1 MSVFISYRRT
11 DTQQAAGRLA
21 DRLIERFGR
30 EAVVI
35 DVDTDQVGRDYRT
48 LISDYLED
56 ADLVLALIGPRFMAE
71 GPDGTRRLDQ
81 PHDALR
87 LELTHALAREVPVVP
102 VLVDDAE
109 LPDPDDLPDDLRDLV
124 FFGSVDLAHHRFDRD
139 YSFLEERVAR
149 FLEQAPVSAGP
160 SGTDESPSA
169 AAEKVEREAAE
180 KAAAEKAA
188 AEKAEREAAEK
199 AEREAAEKAAVE
211 KAEREAAEKV
221 ERGPAEKAAAETL
234 TRIPAWGWLAL
245 AVVIAGLVVG
255 VVILAV
261 TGGSADPTEADI
273 AAGVIACENGDW
285 EACDDL
291 VRWTSGGS
299 VEWNLGATCGRRLSE
314 LRPGECV
321 AIAAESG

>member
-56 ADLVLALIGPRFMAE
+56 ADLVLALIGPRFMGE

-87 LELTHALAREVPVVP
+87 LELTHALARDVPVVP

-124 FFGSVDLAHHRFDRD
+124 FRGSVDLAHHRFDRD

-180 KAAAEKAA
+180 KAATEKAA

-199 AEREAAEKAAVE
+199 AEREAAEKAA
-211 KAEREAAEKV
+211 A
-221 ERGPAEKAAAETL
+221 GTL
-234 TRIPAWGWLAL
+234 TRIPAWGWLAV

-255 VVILAV
+255 VVVLAV

-273 AAGVIACENGDW
+273 AAGVIACEKSDW

-291 VRWTSGGS
+291 VRWTSEGS
-299 VEWNLGATCGRRLSE
+299 VEWDLGATCGKRLSE

-321 AIAAESG
+321 AIAAESGS

>member
-87 LELTHALAREVPVVP
+87 LELTHALARDVPVVP
-102 VLVDDAE
+102 VLVDSAE

-124 FFGSVDLAHHRFDRD
+124 FRGSVDLAHHRFDRD

-169 AAEKVEREAAE
+169 AAEK
-180 KAAAEKAA
+180 
-188 AEKAEREAAEK
+188 

-211 KAEREAAEKV
+211 KAEREAAENV
-221 ERGPAEKAAAETL
+221 EWGPAEKAAAETL
-234 TRIPAWGWLAL
+234 TRIPAWGWLAV

-255 VVILAV
+255 VVVLAV
-261 TGGSADPTEADI
+261 TGGSADPTETDI
-273 AAGVIACENGDW
+273 AAGVIACENSDW

-291 VRWTSGGS
+291 VRWTSEGS
-299 VEWNLGATCGRRLSE
+299 VEWDLGATCGRRLSE

-321 AIAAESG
+321 AIAAESGS

>member
-87 LELTHALAREVPVVP
+87 LELTHALARDVPVVP
-102 VLVDDAE
+102 VLVDSAE

-124 FFGSVDLAHHRFDRD
+124 FRGSVDLAHHRFDRD
-139 YSFLEERVAR
+139 YYFLEERVAR

-169 AAEKVEREAAE
+169 AAEK
-180 KAAAEKAA
+180 
-188 AEKAEREAAEK
+188 

-211 KAEREAAEKV
+211 KADREAAEKV

-234 TRIPAWGWLAL
+234 TRIPAWGWLAV

-255 VVILAV
+255 VVVLAV

-273 AAGVIACENGDW
+273 AAGVIACENSDW

-291 VRWTSGGS
+291 VRWTSEGS
-299 VEWNLGATCGRRLSE
+299 VEWDLGATCGRRLSE

-321 AIAAESG
+321 AIAAESGS

>member
-48 LISDYLED
+48 LISQYLED
-56 ADLVLALIGPRFMAE
+56 ADVVLALIGPRFMAE

-87 LELTHALAREVPVVP
+87 LELTHALARDVPVVP
-102 VLVDDAE
+102 VLVDSAE

-124 FFGSVDLAHHRFDRD
+124 YRGSVELAHHRFDRD

-199 AEREAAEKAAVE
+199 AEREAAEKAA
-211 KAEREAAEKV
+211 A
-221 ERGPAEKAAAETL
+221 GTL
-234 TRIPAWGWLAL
+234 TRIPAWGWLAV

-273 AAGVIACENGDW
+273 AAGVIACENSDW

-291 VRWTSGGS
+291 VRWTSAGS
-299 VEWNLGATCGRRLSE
+299 VEWDLGATCGRRLSE

-321 AIAAESG
+321 AIAAESGS

>member
-48 LISDYLED
+48 LISEHLEN
-56 ADLVLALIGPRFMAE
+56 ADVVLALIGPRFMAE

-87 LELTHALAREVPVVP
+87 LELTRALALDVPVVP
-102 VLVDDAE
+102 VLVDSAE

-124 FFGSVDLAHHRFDRD
+124 FRGSVELAHHRFDRD

-169 AAEKVEREAAE
+169 AAEKAERE
-180 KAAAEKAA
+180 AAEKAA

-199 AEREAAEKAAVE
+199 A
-211 KAEREAAEKV
+211 
-221 ERGPAEKAAAETL
+221 AAETL
-234 TRIPAWGWLAL
+234 TRIPAWGWPAV
-245 AVVIAGLVVG
+245 AVVIAGLVIG
-255 VVILAV
+255 AVVLAV

-273 AAGVIACENGDW
+273 AAGVIACENSDW

-291 VRWTSGGS
+291 VRWTAEGS
-299 VEWNLGATCGRRLSE
+299 VEWDLGATCGKRLSE

-321 AIAAESG
+321 AIAESGS

>member
-48 LISDYLED
+48 LISEYLED

-87 LELTHALAREVPVVP
+87 LELTHALARDVPVVP

-180 KAAAEKAA
+180 KAA
-188 AEKAEREAAEK
+188 
-199 AEREAAEKAAVE
+199 VE

-221 ERGPAEKAAAETL
+221 EREAAEKAAAETL
-234 TRIPAWGWLAL
+234 TRIPAWGWLAV

-255 VVILAV
+255 VVVLAL

-321 AIAAESG
+321 AIAESGP